1 MSLKKKSIKSP
12 KKSTLKNQNI
22 FNFEE
27 TKHLIQK
34 LKVDTLINTNLLDI
48 TDYRNNQDYFKSN
61 IFVKQDARL
70 TRMWLMHLL
79 GGGASAEHFFN
90 NNGTPKGNSQIQAE
104 ILRILSWKGTELN
117 DYYYYQQISKNLK
130 RTWGKVM
137 LSMSYVKQITFFVNT
152 FIKRF
157 LQFLN
162 LGETSKGKDLK
173 ATFSLYLSS
182 SLGLTSFLFDNEY
195 NFILK
200 KIFNREITDKS
211 PDNLLNNIFVK
222 GKSSVKLFLVSLVL
236 CSLVIS
242 SYESYYYQIE
252 RDHLRKYLTQGLTEY
267 HKTQISKYKEVLFD
281 FNNQVSEISI
291 LGNSKLFELIDLY
304 YDRNFESSIP
314 FFFRQYCVK
323 SILKKELSE
332 NNSLSNF
339 YLKIKKDKKIIPLAI
354 YFFNQQGEPRS
365 SREAVCSII
374 IGLKNISS
382 SSMKIIH
389 QASIISKKRQLN
401 LTKKKNM
408 NSSSKKKK

>member
-1 MSLKKKSIKSP
+1 MSLKKRSIRSSR
-12 KKSTLKNQNI
+12 KSTLKNNNI

-27 TKHLIQK
+27 TKELIQK

-48 TDYRNNQDYFKSN
+48 TDYKNNQDYFKSN
-61 IFVKQDARL
+61 IFIKKDPNL

-90 NNGTPKGNSQIQAE
+90 HNGTIRGNSQIHSE
-104 ILRILSWKGTELN
+104 ILRILSWRGTELN
-117 DYYYYQQISKNLK
+117 DYHYYQQISKNLK
-130 RTWGKVM
+130 KTWGKVM

-152 FIKRF
+152 FVKRF

-173 ATFSLYLSS
+173 TTFSLYLSS

-195 NFILK
+195 NYILK
-200 KIFNREITDKS
+200 KLFNTELPDKS
-211 PDNLLNNIFVK
+211 SDNLLHNIFSK

-252 RDHLRKYLTQGLTEY
+252 RDYLRKYLRQGLNEH
-267 HKTQISKYKEVLFD
+267 HKSQISRFKEILFD
-281 FNNQVSEISI
+281 FNNQVSEIST
-291 LGNSKLFELIDLY
+291 LENSKLFDLIDLY
-304 YDRNFESSIP
+304 YDRNFVSSIP
-314 FFFRQYCVK
+314 SFFRRYCLK

-332 NNSLSNF
+332 KNSLSHF
-339 YLKIKKDKKIIPLAI
+339 YKRIKNDQKIIPLAI
-354 YFFNQQGEPRS
+354 YFFNQRGVPRNT
-365 SREAVCSII
+365 REAVCSII
-374 IGLKNISS
+374 IGLKSISS
-382 SSMKIIH
+382 SSMKMIH

-401 LTKKKNM
+401 LTKKKVG
-408 NSSSKKKK
+408 